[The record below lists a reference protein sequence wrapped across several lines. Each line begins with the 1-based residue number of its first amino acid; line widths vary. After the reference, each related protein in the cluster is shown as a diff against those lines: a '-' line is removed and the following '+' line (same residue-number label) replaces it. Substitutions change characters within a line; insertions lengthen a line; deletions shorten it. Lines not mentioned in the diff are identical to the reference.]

1 MLSLFR
7 RRSVETVTDEVTGE
21 PDESFEPA
29 DPEDP
34 SGKLP
39 RGYTPSKKER
49 GLSTPKRPSPHVRRP
64 GATQTPRSRGQMSK
78 EERQALREEKRA
90 RRREISEGMRRG
102 DPQYLAA
109 RDRGPER
116 ALTRD
121 IVDSRRTVGTWFF
134 GGALVVLLASSS
146 AVPVMVLAGNMIFFL
161 LALALLID
169 SMAICRKVKR
179 LVRERHP
186 DTDVRW
192 GSLYLYAVMRAITF
206 RRLRIPLPRVKVG
219 ESV

>member
-1 MLSLFR
+1 MPSLFR
-7 RRSVETVTDEVTGE
+7 RRSVDTVTDEVTG
-21 PDESFEPA
+21 DESAPPTEL
-29 DPEDP
+29 EHP

-39 RGYTPSKKER
+39 KGYTPSKKER
-49 GLSTPKRPSPHVRRP
+49 GLSTPKRPSPHIRRP
-64 GATQTPRSRGQMSK
+64 GTTSTPGSRGAMSK

-102 DPQYLAA
+102 DPRYLAA

-134 GGALVVLLASSS
+134 GGALVVLLASST
-146 AVPVMVLAGNMIFFL
+146 AHPTLVLAGNLVFFL
-161 LALALLID
+161 LVLALLID
-169 SMAICRKVKR
+169 SMVICRKIKR

-192 GSLYLYAVMRAITF
+192 GSLYLYAVMRSITF
-206 RRLRIPLPRVKVG
+206 RRLRIPLPRVEVG
-219 ESV
+219 ARV